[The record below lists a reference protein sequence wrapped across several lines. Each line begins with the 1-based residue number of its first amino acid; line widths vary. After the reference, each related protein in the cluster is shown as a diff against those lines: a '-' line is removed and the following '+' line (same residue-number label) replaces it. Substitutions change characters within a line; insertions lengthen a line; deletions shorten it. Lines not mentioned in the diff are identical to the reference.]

1 MELQTMTDNPDRDAQ
16 RYFKEQEK
24 KWYEENRTKH
34 CEICQRPIA
43 RLRHYDFDGVIVCP
57 NCIKEAFVRDL
68 IAPDTIDEMTSIYEV
83 NHGEE

>member
-1 MELQTMTDNPDRDAQ
+1 MIRFTDDPAADVTRMYEEN
-16 RYFKEQEK
+16 EHE
-24 KWYEENRTKH
+24 WYEENRKKR

-83 NHGEE
+83 NNGEE